1 MSGKAAAPQVQATAQ
16 DAVFTKASP
25 RGVAGRRDRMEIHS
39 VAVIGGGTM
48 GVGISRVVAG
58 AGIAVSLC
66 EKDGPA
72 AESTREALAHELE
85 REMSRWTLTE
95 PEKETISRRI
105 SIGSELNDF
114 AKADLVIET
123 VTEDFELKSGVFAR
137 LDELCGERIIFITN
151 TSTLSISEL
160 AAATRRPDRVVGLH
174 FLNPAARTAVVEV
187 IRGLATSDQTVAA
200 VKAFAKQLGKTPIE
214 VFEYP
219 GYVTTRVMLPMI
231 NEAIH
236 VVMEGVASAE
246 DVDTAMKLGYN
257 LEAGPLALADRMGL
271 DEVMNWM
278 EHLFRELGDLKYRPC
293 PLLRKMVRAGRL
305 GVKSGEGFF
314 KYEPGD

>member
-1 MSGKAAAPQVQATAQ
+1 
-16 DAVFTKASP
+16 
-25 RGVAGRRDRMEIHS
+25 MEIHS

-58 AGIAVSLC
+58 AGVSVRLC
-66 EKDGPA
+66 EKDAPS
-72 AESTREALAHELE
+72 AEDARQALANELD
-85 REMSRWTLTE
+85 REMSRWSLTE
-95 PEKETISRRI
+95 PEKEAISRRI
-105 SIGSELNDF
+105 RIGFQLQD
-114 AKADLVIET
+114 AAQADLVIET
-123 VTEDFELKSGVFAR
+123 VTEDFDLKCRVFGELDAI
-137 LDELCGERIIFITN
+137 CGEGILFVSN

-160 AAATRRPDRVVGLH
+160 AAATRRPERMAGLH

-187 IRGLATSDQTVAA
+187 IRGLATSDQTVAD

-219 GYVTTRVMLPMI
+219 GYVTTRVVLPMI

-257 LEAGPLALADRMGL
+257 FETGPLALADRMGL

-278 EHLFRELGDLKYRPC
+278 EHLFHELGDLKYRPC

-314 KYEPGD
+314 KYEQGGS

>member
-1 MSGKAAAPQVQATAQ
+1 
-16 DAVFTKASP
+16 
-25 RGVAGRRDRMEIHS
+25 MEIRS

-48 GVGISRVVAG
+48 GVGISRVIAG
-58 AGIAVSLC
+58 AGIAVYLC
-66 EKDGPA
+66 EKDRPA
-72 AESTREALAHELE
+72 ADDTREALARELD

-95 PEKETISRRI
+95 PEKEAISRRI
-105 SIGSELNDF
+105 RIGFELND
-114 AKADLVIET
+114 AANADLTIET
-123 VTEDFELKSGVFAR
+123 VTEDFELKCRVFAR
-137 LDELCGERIIFITN
+137 LDEVCGEGIIFITN

-160 AAATRRPDRVVGLH
+160 AAATKRPDRVVGLH

-187 IRGLATSDQTVAA
+187 IRGLATSDPTVAA

-236 VVMEGVASAE
+236 VVMEGVASAQ

-257 LEAGPLALADRMGL
+257 LETGPLALADRMGL

-278 EHLFRELGDLKYRPC
+278 EHLFHELGDLKYRPC

-314 KYEPGD
+314 KYEKAD

>member
-1 MSGKAAAPQVQATAQ
+1 
-16 DAVFTKASP
+16 
-25 RGVAGRRDRMEIHS
+25 MEIHS

-58 AGIAVSLC
+58 AGVSVHLC
-66 EKDGPA
+66 EKDAPS
-72 AESTREALAHELE
+72 AEDARQALAHELD
-85 REMSRWTLTE
+85 REMSRWSLTE
-95 PEKETISRRI
+95 PEKEAISRRI
-105 SIGSELNDF
+105 RIGFQLQDAAQADF
-114 AKADLVIET
+114 VIET
-123 VTEDFELKSGVFAR
+123 VTEDFDLKCRVFGELDAI
-137 LDELCGERIIFITN
+137 CGEGILFASN

-187 IRGLATSDQTVAA
+187 IRGLATSDQAVAD
-200 VKAFAKQLGKTPIE
+200 VKVFAKQLGKTPIE

-219 GYVTTRVMLPMI
+219 GYVTTRVVLPMI

-246 DVDTAMKLGYN
+246 DVDTAMRLGYN
-257 LEAGPLALADRMGL
+257 FETGPLALADRMGL

-278 EHLFRELGDLKYRPC
+278 EHLFHELGDLKYRPC

-314 KYEPGD
+314 KYEQGGS

>member
-1 MSGKAAAPQVQATAQ
+1 M
-16 DAVFTKASP
+16 DI
-25 RGVAGRRDRMEIHS
+25 RL

-58 AGIAVSLC
+58 AGIAVYLC
-66 EKDGPA
+66 EKDSSA
-72 AESTREALAHELE
+72 AEDTRQALGRELD
-85 REMSRWTLTE
+85 REMSRWSLTE
-95 PEKETISRRI
+95 PEREAIRRRI
-105 SIGSELNDF
+105 QIGSELKG
-114 AKADLVIET
+114 AAQAGLVIET
-123 VTEDFELKSGVFAR
+123 VTEDFALKGRVFAA
-137 LDELCGERIIFITN
+137 LEGICDENIVFATN
-151 TSTLSISEL
+151 TSTLSVSAL
-160 AAATRRPDRVVGLH
+160 AAATRRPERMVGLH
-174 FLNPAARTAVVEV
+174 FLNPATRTAVVEV
-187 IRGLATSDQTVAA
+187 IRGLATSDQTVLT
-200 VKAFAKQLGKTPIE
+200 VKDFSKSLGKTPIE

-278 EHLFRELGDLKYRPC
+278 EHLFHELGDLKYRPC

-314 KYEPGD
+314 KYGQAES

>member
-1 MSGKAAAPQVQATAQ
+1 
-16 DAVFTKASP
+16 
-25 RGVAGRRDRMEIHS
+25 MEIRS

-48 GVGISRVVAG
+48 GVGISRVIAG
-58 AGIAVSLC
+58 AGIAVYLC
-66 EKDGPA
+66 EKDRPA
-72 AESTREALAHELE
+72 ADDTREALARELD

-95 PEKETISRRI
+95 PEKEAISRRI
-105 SIGSELNDF
+105 RIGFELND
-114 AKADLVIET
+114 AANADLTIET
-123 VTEDFELKSGVFAR
+123 VTEDFELKCRVFAR
-137 LDELCGERIIFITN
+137 LDEVCGEGIIFITN

-160 AAATRRPDRVVGLH
+160 AAATKRPDRVVGLH

-187 IRGLATSDQTVAA
+187 IRGLATSDPTVAA

-236 VVMEGVASAE
+236 VVMEGVASAQ

-257 LEAGPLALADRMGL
+257 LGAGPLALADRMGL

-278 EHLFRELGDLKYRPC
+278 EHLFHELGDLKYRPC

-314 KYEPGD
+314 KYEQAD

>member
-1 MSGKAAAPQVQATAQ
+1 
-16 DAVFTKASP
+16 
-25 RGVAGRRDRMEIHS
+25 MEIRS
-39 VAVIGGGTM
+39 AAVIGGGTM
-48 GVGISRVVAG
+48 GVGIARVLAGTGVA
-58 AGIAVSLC
+58 VYLC
-66 EKDGPA
+66 EKDGA
-72 AESTREALAHELE
+72 AADDTREALARELE

-95 PEKETISRRI
+95 PEKEAISRRI
-105 SIGSELNDF
+105 RIGFELSDSAN
-114 AKADLVIET
+114 ADLVIET
-123 VTEDFELKSGVFAR
+123 VTEDFDLKCRVFAR
-137 LDELCGERIIFITN
+137 LDEVCGEKIIFVTN

-160 AAATRRPDRVVGLH
+160 AASTKHPDRLVGMH

-278 EHLFRELGDLKYRPC
+278 EHLLD
-293 PLLRKMVRAGRL
+293 RKSV
-305 GVKSGEGFF
+305 V
-314 KYEPGD
+314 